1 MMIHMESCLFCK
13 IIDKEIP
20 SEMVYEGSQ
29 AVAFKDINP
38 KAKHHLLIV
47 PRKHIESVM
56 KMEEED
62 QTLMGHLLWD
72 AKKLGDEMGLEGY
85 QLKFHVGRKGGQEI
99 DHVHLHMLA
108 D

>member
-1 MMIHMESCLFCK
+1 MPDCLFCK
-13 IIDKEIP
+13 IIAKEIP

-56 KMEEED
+56 KMEKDD
-62 QTLMGHLLWD
+62 QALMGHLIWD
-72 AKKLGDEMGLEGY
+72 AKKIADELGLEGY

-99 DHVHLHMLA
+99 DHVHLHLLG